1 MTAIIMWILAACAL
15 LGGLDRLAGNRFG
28 LGARF
33 EEGFM
38 LLGPTAISMAGIIC
52 LAPALSLLLEKTVVP
67 LWRQMGLDP
76 AVLGGILAID
86 MGGYQL
92 AMDLSSSPACGL
104 FGGIMVAA
112 TFGCTLTFTIP
123 VGMGMLGAEEKP
135 FFARGILAGLGMLPV
150 ALIIG
155 GLFCGLSVQGAL
167 VQSLP
172 ILLLCALMMV
182 GIVKF
187 PRGSVRV
194 FTAFATFLKALTTIG
209 LMAGAVFYITDWHPI
224 AYFTPVEE
232 AMAIVSSIG
241 IVLLGSLPFAELL
254 RRLLKRPIQFLGKR
268 TGLNDFSV
276 AGFLMGI
283 ISPVPV
289 FTLMKDMDARGK
301 AANAAFLVCAA
312 SALAAH
318 MGFAFDAARDLV
330 PQMLL
335 TKLIGGVAGAACALL
350 LMRKKPLA

>member
-1 MTAIIMWILAACAL
+1 MTEIIMWILAACAL

-28 LGARF
+28 LGKRF

-38 LLGPTAISMAGIIC
+38 LLGPTALSMAGIIC
-52 LAPALSLLLEKTVVP
+52 LAPVLTLALEKSVVP
-67 LWRQMGLDP
+67 LWHRIGLDP
-76 AVLGGILAID
+76 AILGGILAID

-92 AMDLSSSPACGL
+92 ASELANSPATGL
-104 FGGIMVAA
+104 FGGILVAA

-123 VGMGMLGAEEKP
+123 VGMGMLSGQDKP
-135 FFARGILAGLGMLPV
+135 LFARGILAGLAAFPV
-150 ALIIG
+150 ALLVG
-155 GLFCGLSVQGAL
+155 GLCCGLGIGRTIVE
-167 VQSLP
+167 SLP
-172 ILLLCALMMV
+172 ILLLCVLMMV

-187 PRGSVRV
+187 PQASVRV
-194 FTAFATFLKALTTIG
+194 FTAFAAFHKALTTLG
-209 LMAGAVFYITDWHPI
+209 LIAGAFFYITDWQPFPH
-224 AYFTPVEE
+224 FTPLEE

-241 IVLLGSLPFAELL
+241 IVLLGSLPFAEIL
-254 RRLLKRPIQFLGKR
+254 RRLLKRPIQILGQK

-301 AANAAFLVCAA
+301 VANAAFLVCGA

-318 MGFAFDAARDLV
+318 MGFTFDVARDFV

-350 LMRKKPLA
+350 LMRKKTP